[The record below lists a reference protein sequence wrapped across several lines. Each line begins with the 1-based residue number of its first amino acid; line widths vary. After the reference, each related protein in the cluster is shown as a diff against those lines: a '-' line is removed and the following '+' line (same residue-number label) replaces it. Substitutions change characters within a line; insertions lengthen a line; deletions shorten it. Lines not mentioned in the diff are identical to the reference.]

1 MMRHLPNLLSA
12 LRLTLAPFAAWA
24 VLNDHDTSALAAFAV
39 AGLSDLLD
47 GWIARRF
54 GFTSRFG
61 AWLDPI
67 ADKLLMLFCFIA
79 LLRVG
84 AVPLWLVVLVL
95 GRDLLVAAGV
105 ALAWALSLP
114 LRMAPLGVGKAATA
128 IELLY
133 IGAALLLLALDR
145 EAPHLML
152 AAAATMSLFV
162 VLSGLAYLY
171 VFLRALIFGQRTA

>member
-24 VLNDHDTSALAAFAV
+24 VLHDHDSAALAAFAV

-54 GFTSRFG
+54 WFTSIFG

-67 ADKLLMLFCFIA
+67 ADKLLMLFCFVA

-84 AVPLWLVVLVL
+84 AAPLWLVVLVL

-105 ALAWALSLP
+105 GLAWALSLP

-128 IELLY
+128 IEILY

-145 EAPHLML
+145 DAPKLML
-152 AAAATMSLFV
+152 ALASTVSLFV
-162 VLSGLAYLY
+162 ALSGLMYLY

>member
-1 MMRHLPNLLSA
+1 M
-12 LRLTLAPFAAWA
+12 LAPFAAWA
-24 VLNDHDTSALAAFAV
+24 VLNDHDSAALAAFAA

-84 AVPLWLVVLVL
+84 AAPLWLVMLVL
-95 GRDLLVAAGV
+95 GRDLLVVAGV
-105 ALAWALSLP
+105 ALAWALALP
-114 LRMAPLGVGKAATA
+114 VRMAPLGLGKAATA
-128 IELLY
+128 IEILY

-145 EAPHLML
+145 DAPSLML
-152 AAAATMSLFV
+152 AAAATVSLFV
-162 VLSGLAYLY
+162 LLSGLAYLY
-171 VFLRALIFGQRTA
+171 VFLRALIFGQRIA

>member
-24 VLNDHDTSALAAFAV
+24 VLNDHDSAALAAFAV

-84 AVPLWLVVLVL
+84 AAPLWLVVLVL
-95 GRDLLVAAGV
+95 GRDLVVAAGV
-105 ALAWALSLP
+105 ALAWALALP
-114 LRMAPLGVGKAATA
+114 LRMAPLGLGKAATA
-128 IELLY
+128 VEILY

-145 EAPHLML
+145 DAPHTML
-152 AAAATMSLFV
+152 AAAATVSLFV
-162 VLSGLAYLY
+162 VLSGLAYLH

>member
-24 VLNDHDTSALAAFAV
+24 VLNDHDTAALAAFAV
-39 AGLSDLLD
+39 AGFSDLLD

-95 GRDLLVAAGV
+95 GRDLLVAVGV

-128 IELLY
+128 IELIY
-133 IGAALLLLALDR
+133 IGAALLLLALDW

>member
-12 LRLTLAPFAAWA
+12 LRLGLAPFAAWA
-24 VLNDHDTSALAAFAV
+24 VLHDHDSAALAVFAV

-54 GFTSRFG
+54 GFTSAFG

-79 LLRVG
+79 LLRVE

-95 GRDLLVAAGV
+95 GRDLLVAMGV
-105 ALAWALSLP
+105 LLARALSLP
-114 LRMAPLGVGKAATA
+114 LRMVPLGVGKAATA
-128 IELLY
+128 VELLY
-133 IGAALLLLALDR
+133 IGAALSLLALNRD
-145 EAPHLML
+145 APSLML
-152 AAAATMSLFV
+152 AAAATVSLFV
-162 VLSGLAYLY
+162 LLSGLAYLY
-171 VFLRALIFGQRTA
+171 VFLRALIFGQRIA

>member
-1 MMRHLPNLLSA
+1 MMRHLPNVLSA
-12 LRLTLAPFAAWA
+12 LRLALAPFAAWA
-24 VLNDHDTSALAAFAV
+24 VLNDHDSAALAAFAV

-54 GFTSRFG
+54 GFTSGFG

-84 AVPLWLVVLVL
+84 ASPLWLVALVLV
-95 GRDLLVAAGV
+95 RDFLVVSGV

-114 LRMAPLGVGKAATA
+114 LRMAPLGVGKATTA

>member
-12 LRLTLAPFAAWA
+12 LRLALAPFAAWA
-24 VLNDHDTSALAAFAV
+24 VLNDHDSAALAAFAV

-61 AWLDPI
+61 ACLDPI

-95 GRDLLVAAGV
+95 GRDLLVAVGV
-105 ALAWALSLP
+105 GLAWALSLP

-128 IELLY
+128 VELLY

-145 EAPHLML
+145 DAPSLML
-152 AAAATMSLFV
+152 AAAATVSLFV